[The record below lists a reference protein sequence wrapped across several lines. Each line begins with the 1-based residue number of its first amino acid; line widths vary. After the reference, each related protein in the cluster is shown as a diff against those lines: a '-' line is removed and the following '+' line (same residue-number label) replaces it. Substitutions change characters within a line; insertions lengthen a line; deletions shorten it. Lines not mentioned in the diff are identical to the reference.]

1 MVKLPKN
8 LQRGQKE
15 ANMQSVTTVRI
26 SGDKLREA
34 RISRHLTQRELSI
47 AANVSH
53 ETINRLERSTRSLN
67 VYPLTMRKI
76 ADALGV
82 EPGELLEE

>member
-1 MVKLPKN
+1 MPVVATEKID
-8 LQRGQKE
+8 
-15 ANMQSVTTVRI
+15 S
-26 SGDKLREA
+26 DKLREA
-34 RISRHLTQRELSI
+34 RLSRHMTQRELSI

-67 VYPLTMRKI
+67 VYSLTLRKI

-82 EPGELLEE
+82 DPREIVAED